1 MKMNQQAINKLNILT
16 KKELI
21 DEIVALKNNGISKSH
36 IDSINI
42 KETAVMIIKQKYLN
56 LSLKKRHDTPGS
68 LKEPDLD

>member
-1 MKMNQQAINKLNILT
+1 MKMNQQVINKLNKLS

-21 DEIVALKNNGISKSH
+21 DERVALKNNGISKSH
-36 IDSINI
+36 TDSINI

-56 LSLKKRHDTPGS
+56 LSLKKRQDTPGS